1 MTWRHLSTVVV
12 SLVLGCSEQG
22 LQSTDDPPDVPV
34 PVTLDYLRDSD
45 GDCGSWGFISTTG
58 AWWQWGYADLM
69 LQYQAAGTST
79 YEGIATYAVEM
90 RQVPSASS
98 YTRHHIVCRGG
109 DVFRVATLLVFPGD
123 CSGTWPGGGTAQM
136 TSAEKLWSESGFAS
150 GRGWDLYLNER
161 TETVV
166 YQGCDGTDIVAYE
179 ETLLSQ
185 TGHYS
190 IGGLESIVSDYGEPF
205 DAYPVSLDIDLA
217 GDSGLP
223 ANRSWYAS
231 DLPYV
236 MGDGIGVLAF
246 YPMGQDLREY
256 DVSGTTLAP

>member
-1 MTWRHLSTVVV
+1 M
-12 SLVLGCSEQG
+12 
-22 LQSTDDPPDVPV
+22 
-34 PVTLDYLRDSD
+34 
-45 GDCGSWGFISTTG
+45 
-58 AWWQWGYADLM
+58 
-69 LQYQAAGTST
+69 
-79 YEGIATYAVEM
+79 
-90 RQVPSASS
+90 
-98 YTRHHIVCRGG
+98 
-109 DVFRVATLLVFPGD
+109 
-123 CSGTWPGGGTAQM
+123 
-136 TSAEKLWSESGFAS
+136 
-150 GRGWDLYLNER
+150 YLNER